1 MEIMTENKNYI
12 TPDLTVHKL
21 LLSFPEIE
29 DKMIEKVPAFN
40 KLRNP
45 VLRATI
51 AKVTTLRQAAKIGN
65 ISLNELINFLRAETG
80 EEETEMYE
88 EVTAK
93 AQRPDW
99 LIQEKIKIEYDAR
112 IDLENG
118 IHPVAVVT
126 KQVESLSSGDIFLL
140 ITPFYPA
147 PLVDIFVKKG
157 CEVWSEKISE
167 AEVNTFIKK

>member
-1 MEIMTENKNYI
+1 MEAIKEYI

-29 DKMIEKVPAFN
+29 DKLIEKVPVFE
-40 KLRNP
+40 KLKNP

-51 AKVTTLRQAAKIGN
+51 AKVTTLRQASKIGN
-65 ISLNELINFLRAETG
+65 ISLNELINFLRKETG
-80 EEETEMYE
+80 EEEMQITE
-88 EVTAK
+88 TAEPK
-93 AQRPDW
+93 VSRPAW
-99 LIQEKIKIEYDAR
+99 AASGNVKIEYDAR

-118 IHPVAVVT
+118 VHPVARVT
-126 KQVESLSSGDIFLL
+126 KQIDEYDKGDVYLL

-147 PLVDIFVKKG
+147 PLVDIFLKKG

-167 AEVNTFIKK
+167 TEVNTYILKQ